1 MRIPRAL
8 AWLLIGMAIFTAG
21 LLRQFHDL
29 TPTSPFLAPAVG
41 SLLFA
46 CVLFLFLVAAR
57 ERQVGAARG
66 PGIRLGSLTPI
77 LLMLLV
83 EKWIS
88 SGFYPPIF
96 VLIAPASLSDDA
108 ADAWFRLLC
117 GTGLLGVVLLTSRFS
132 RPASSWVRARL
143 SGFRPLVGLGAA
155 AITIGTGGAV
165 LALFAMAAG
174 SAPSV
179 LPPQTLGPLAVVL
192 LGQAAIALGE
202 ETYYRGFL
210 LGELLR
216 LGPRLGLHAPAARR
230 WVALSLSSLLFGM
243 EHVGNAS
250 GWADGARQLVFALAL
265 GTLLGMIVL
274 VTENLWLAAGLHAW
288 INWLLLDAAP
298 RLAFG
303 PAKSALTPGSAI
315 SLTLIA
321 AFVAAFLMQRRAPNP
336 ERS

>member
-8 AWLLIGMAIFTAG
+8 AWLLIAMAIFTAG

-46 CVLFLFLVAAR
+46 CVLFLVLVAAR
-57 ERQVGAARG
+57 ERQIGAAPG
-66 PGIRLGSLTPI
+66 PGIRLGSLTPV
-77 LLMLLV
+77 LLILLV

-96 VLIAPASLSDDA
+96 VLASPPNLSDDA
-108 ADAWFRLLC
+108 ADAWFRLMC
-117 GTGLLGVVLLTSRFS
+117 GAGLLAIVLLTSRFS
-132 RPASSWVRARL
+132 RPAASWARSRL
-143 SGFRPLVGLGAA
+143 FGLNCVVGIGSA
-155 AITIGTGGAV
+155 AIAIGGAGAI
-165 LALFAMAAG
+165 LAAIAIAAG
-174 SAPSV
+174 STPSV
-179 LPPQTLGPLAVVL
+179 LPPKTQGPLVVVL

-202 ETYYRGFL
+202 EIYYRGLL

-243 EHVGNAS
+243 EHVGNAA
-250 GWADGARQLVFALAL
+250 GWSDGARQLTFALAL
-265 GTLLGMIVL
+265 GMLLGMIVL
-274 VTENLWLAAGLHAW
+274 VTENLWFAASLHAW
-288 INWLLLDAAP
+288 INWLLLGAAP
-298 RLAFG
+298 RLAYG
-303 PAKSALTPGSAI
+303 PAQAALTPGGSI

-321 AFVAAFLMQRRAPNP
+321 AFLAAFVLQRRATP
-336 ERS
+336 R

>member
-8 AWLLIGMAIFTAG
+8 AWLLIAMAMFTAG

-46 CVLFLFLVAAR
+46 CVLFLVLVAAR
-57 ERQVGAARG
+57 ERQIGAAPG

-88 SGFYPPIF
+88 SGFYPPLF
-96 VLIAPASLSDDA
+96 ALTAPASLPDEV
-108 ADAWFRLLC
+108 ADTWFRLMC
-117 GTGLLGVVLLTSRFS
+117 GTGLLAIVLLTSRFS
-132 RPASSWVRARL
+132 RPAASWVRVRL
-143 SGFRPLVGLGAA
+143 FGFKAGVGIGTA
-155 AITIGTGGAV
+155 AIAIVGAGGILAV
-165 LALFAMAAG
+165 IATAAG
-174 SAPSV
+174 SSISV
-179 LPPQTLGPLAVVL
+179 LRPQPQGPLAIVL

-202 ETYYRGFL
+202 ETYYRGLL

-216 LGPRLGLHAPAARR
+216 LGPRLGLHAPSGRR

-243 EHVGNAS
+243 EHVGSSS
-250 GWADGARQLVFALAL
+250 GWSDGARQLIFALAL

-274 VTENLWLAAGLHAW
+274 VTDNLWFAASLHAW
-288 INWLLLDAAP
+288 INWLLLGAAP
-298 RLAFG
+298 RLAYG
-303 PAKSALTPGSAI
+303 PAQAGLPPGVLV

-321 AFVAAFLMQRRAPNP
+321 AFLAAFVLQRRAAA
-336 ERS
+336 R